1 MKLRVERASR
11 ERLRVRELVGE
22 MLLLVLC
29 ASSVA
34 RLVTRARRVMLM
46 LKDATVVG
54 SLVMHRPIVRI
65 RIWCVSTVV
74 KKAILEAS
82 VRSPRRS
89 NLVERCLPCR
99 ELRPLVRIHSSEVL
113 VSLITFL

>member
-11 ERLRVRELVGE
+11 KRLRVRELVGE

-46 LKDATVVG
+46 LEDATIVG
-54 SLVMHRPIVRI
+54 SLVMHRLIVRI

-82 VRSPRRS
+82 VRSQIRN
-89 NLVERCLPCR
+89 NLVGRYSPCR
-99 ELRPLVRIHSSEVL
+99 ELRPLVRIHSSEVH
-113 VSLITFL
+113 VSLIAFL